1 MRAIKELILENKEL
15 KQQEKAVK
23 SKNIGES
30 IQNISEE
37 SIEVGPYK
45 LVAKKIDGMASSELR
60 EAADKLKNENENVV
74 VVFLSE
80 DGDKKPIV
88 VCCSKNVPVDCRKVI
103 NYLVNQLGGS
113 GGGRADFSQGGVESL
128 EDINLVLSSLPEFIL
143 SLSS

>member
-1 MRAIKELILENKEL
+1 
-15 KQQEKAVK
+15 
-23 SKNIGES
+23 
-30 IQNISEE
+30 
-37 SIEVGPYK
+37 
-45 LVAKKIDGMASSELR
+45 MASSELR
-60 EAADKLKNENENVV
+60 EAADKLKNESENII

-88 VCCSKNVPVDCRKVI
+88 VCCSKNVPVDCRNVI
-103 NYLVNQLGGS
+103 DYLVSQLGGS